1 MTCPTRFRSFTL
13 FHIEL
18 KFSFRVL
25 GITIQTNNL
34 IFLFLH
40 NKVCIISTNKT
51 YTSRASSIFL
61 RIRKADSL
69 YSLSYRPEDK
79 PVKAPKGKKPRL
91 VNTASL
97 ISVPK
102 LYLSLWGG
110 GPSREGKKALPHS
123 PWTPILF
130 PMHPF
135 HLAAPKMY
143 PL

>member
-18 KFSFRVL
+18 KFSFKVL

-40 NKVCIISTNKT
+40 NKVCIISINKT
-51 YTSRASSIFL
+51 YTSRASSILL

-69 YSLSYRPEDK
+69 YYLSYRPGDK
-79 PVKAPKGKKPRL
+79 PVKASKGKKPRL
-91 VNTASL
+91 VNIASL
-97 ISVPK
+97 ISIPK

-110 GPSREGKKALPHS
+110 GKWAS
-123 PWTPILF
+123 PWSFLQQWQNPRFWTWF
-130 PMHPF
+130 M
-135 HLAAPKMY
+135 MS
-143 PL
+143 